1 MLLKNIN
8 IRSLVL
14 PILMVGLASAIGSIS
29 SVNAELSQNTSSV
42 TEAAV
47 GQGGVEPHPT
57 SIAVPTAAIESV
69 DFSAP
74 SQRTLQKNAGFS
86 ADGRYFLYLES
97 WRDLGAGIPK
107 SALQVVDVAKNACV
121 EAGCIETQYGE
132 VDAGLSL
139 EVAEKNVSQQ
149 TQTLRKNL
157 QLETPIAGT
166 SLPIT
171 QRSRTPDG
179 TETATVDLGTGTPPM
194 QIRLQQTATVSP
206 MFGGT
211 AQKDQALMQL
221 QVNYGAKSK
230 AIGLTTPQDWTV
242 GFSIREVVLSPN
254 GKNVVVLLTSTQRAY
269 EGTLGKTLVQGFEL

>member
-1 MLLKNIN
+1 MLSKNISAW
-8 IRSLVL
+8 SLIL
-14 PILMVGLASAIGSIS
+14 PGLMVGLGAAISSIS
-29 SVNAELSQNTSSV
+29 AVNAELTQTTPPLNKL
-42 TEAAV
+42 AV
-47 GQGGVEPHPT
+47 DQGVSEPNPVSPT
-57 SIAVPTAAIESV
+57 SPTAAIESV

-74 SQRTLQKNAGFS
+74 SQRTIQKDAGFS

-107 SALQVVDVAKNACV
+107 SALQVVDVVKNGCV
-121 EAGCIETQYGE
+121 NAGCIETQYGE

-139 EVAEKNVSQQ
+139 EVAEKNLLQQ
-149 TQTLRKNL
+149 TQTLRKSL
-157 QLETPIAGT
+157 QLVAPVAGT

-179 TETATVDLGTGTPPM
+179 TETATVNLGTGKPAM
-194 QIRLQQTATVSP
+194 RIRLQQKNTVSP

-211 AQKDQALMQL
+211 AQKDQAFLKM
-221 QVNYGAKSK
+221 QVNYGAKTR
-230 AIGLTTPQDWTV
+230 AIGLNQDGTV

-254 GKNVVVLLTSTQRAY
+254 GKNIVVLITSTQRAY